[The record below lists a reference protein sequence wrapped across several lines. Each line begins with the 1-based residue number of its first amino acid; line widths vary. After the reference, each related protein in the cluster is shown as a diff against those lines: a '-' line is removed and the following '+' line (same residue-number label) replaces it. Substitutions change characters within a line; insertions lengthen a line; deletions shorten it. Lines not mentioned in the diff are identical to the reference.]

1 MAVNME
7 TGPCVTDAW
16 GSQYIEYHKAE
27 TGALVELLLSSFSSI
42 DLGKTDKGLWWSLP
56 CFFYYA

>member
-7 TGPCVTDAW
+7 TRPCVSDAW

-27 TGALVELLLSSFSSI
+27 TGAGVELLLSSFSSI
-42 DLGKTDKGLWWSLP
+42 DLDLW
-56 CFFYYA
+56 